1 MFVVERRQAVH
12 KLDVRVACGLHHVR
26 VDLIRLHQADAL
38 GPGFLR
44 LAHGDPHVGV
54 EEIGPPHAFFHVVG
68 EGDARAR
75 LFRDGAA
82 LLNQPGFRPE
92 GFRRDEA
99 DIHPHLGRADH
110 QRVAHV
116 VARVAEIGKAQL
128 RQGFARRVLQHGHQ
142 VGEDLRG
149 VELVGQ
155 AVPHRHA
162 RVLAQLLNDGL
173 AVAAIL
179 NAVVHAAQH
188 AGGVFHRLFMADLRA
203 AWAEVGD
210 LRTLVERAHF
220 EGAAG
225 AGGGFFKDQS
235 DVFPD
240 QGLLFTSGFFGGLQL
255 DGEVDQ
261 VLDLRRGVVQQYQE
275 SAVFQIDG
283 HR

>member
-12 KLDVRVACGLHHVR
+12 KLDVRVAGGLHHLR

-54 EEIGPPHAFFHVVG
+54 EEIGPLHAFFHVVG

-75 LFRDGAA
+75 LFRNGAA
-82 LLNQPGFRPE
+82 LLNQARLRPE
-92 GFRRDEA
+92 GFRRNEA
-99 DIHPHLGRADH
+99 DIHPHLGRTDH
-110 QRVAHV
+110 QGVAHV

-128 RQGFARRVLQHGHQ
+128 RQGFARGVLQHGHQ
-142 VGEDLRG
+142 IGENLGR

-155 AVPHRHA
+155 AVPYRHA
-162 RVLAQLLNDGL
+162 RVLAQLFDDGL
-173 AVAAIL
+173 PVAAVFD
-179 NAVVHAAQH
+179 AVVHAAQH
-188 AGGVFHRLFMADLRA
+188 AGGVFHRLFMANLRA
-203 AWAEVGD
+203 AWAEIGD
-210 LRTLVERAHF
+210 LRALVERAHF

-225 AGGGFFKDQS
+225 AGGGFFKDQG

-240 QGLLFTSGFFGGLQL
+240 QGLLLAPGFFGGLEL

-261 VLDLRRGVVQQYQE
+261 VLDLRRGVVQQFE
-275 SAVFQIDG
+275 EVAVFQVDG
-283 HR
+283 HG

>member
-1 MFVVERRQAVH
+1 M
-12 KLDVRVACGLHHVR
+12 
-26 VDLIRLHQADAL
+26 
-38 GPGFLR
+38 
-44 LAHGDPHVGV
+44 
-54 EEIGPPHAFFHVVG
+54 
-68 EGDARAR
+68 RAPVS
-75 LFRDGAA
+75 FDGAA

-142 VGEDLRG
+142 VGEDLRW

-162 RVLAQLLNDGL
+162 RVLAQLFDDGL
-173 AVAAIL
+173 AVAAVFD
-179 NAVVHAAQH
+179 AVIHAAQH

-203 AWAEVGD
+203 AWAEIGH
-210 LRTLVERAHF
+210 LRALVERAHF

-225 AGGGFFKDQS
+225 AGGGFFKDQG

-240 QGLLFTSGFFGGLQL
+240 QGLLFASGFFGGLQL

-261 VLDLRRGVVQQYQE
+261 VLDLRRGVVQQFQE
-275 SAVFQIDG
+275 VAVFQVDG
-283 HR
+283 HG